1 MRNSTKNRVSPYSI
15 SVKECIKKQKKLH
28 NQLIMKLF
36 CGSWGTRTFQL
47 QLCISI
53 SFTLVKTSFCSIFV
67 AKLPNL

>member
-1 MRNSTKNRVSPYSI
+1 MKDLVFSFHELFFYSRI
-15 SVKECIKKQKKLH
+15 EFWFCFKT
-28 NQLIMKLF
+28 

>member
-1 MRNSTKNRVSPYSI
+1 M
-15 SVKECIKKQKKLH
+15 IKYFMTQKKTP
-28 NQLIMKLF
+28 LISGVF
-36 CGSWGTRTFQL
+36 NESGSWGTRTFQL